1 MTYLKWRTHPT
12 LSDIFDNVFEKEH
25 ARMNKSY
32 CYDCTPSVNIV
43 ETNAAFELEIAVPGL
58 KKDDIKINLESNVL
72 SISSEKELKEDDG
85 RVYLRREFAY
95 GTFNRAFTLPK
106 NVDADAI
113 KADFVDGILKVAL
126 PKKAE
131 TKLSKEI
138 SIA

>member
-25 ARMNKSY
+25 ARLNRNY
-32 CYDCTPSVNIV
+32 CYDCNPSVNIV
-43 ETNAAFELEIAVPGL
+43 ETNSAFELEIAVPGM
-58 KKDDIKINLESNVL
+58 KKEDIKINLESNVL
-72 SISSEKELKEDDG
+72 GISSEKELKDEEG
-85 RVYLRREFAY
+85 RNYLRREFAY
-95 GTFNRAFTLPK
+95 GTFNRSFTLPK
-106 NVDADAI
+106 NIDVDAI
-113 KADFVDGILKVAL
+113 KADFVDGILKVVL